1 VEGNGFRTDGGG
13 CSWLWGGGITVA
25 SSFNIQIYRNTLTGN
40 CNGITGTQQNRP
52 GNTPPTHLLEN
63 ISIRDN
69 LIAGPGKTGVA
80 ADSGDDLT
88 TRKIVFA
95 NNSYQ
100 AGMVLCEF
108 AC

>member
-1 VEGNGFRTDGGG
+1 VEGNGFRTYGRG

-25 SSFNIQIYRNTLTGN
+25 SSFNIQIYDNTLSGN

-52 GNTPPTHLLEN
+52 GNTPLAHLLEN
-63 ISIRDN
+63 ISIRNN
-69 LIAGPGKTGVA
+69 LIAGSGKTGVG
-80 ADSGDDLT
+80 ADNGADLT
-88 TRKIVFA
+88 TWKIVFA